1 MSSDNYNGTINNNLM
16 SVNTNKL
23 SLFLAAIIYIMRF
36 EELGIISDDQLRN
49 YAEQMG
55 LRINY
60 IGFAENLRTLPENG
74 LSIIKLGSNH
84 QGGTH
89 WTMLWVEPEYVVY
102 FDSYGVGPEDNI
114 IRLAGRRTISYNT
127 KQIQGYTES
136 FCGIW
141 ALCAA
146 AFIAKKKHKATALNE
161 FVDQYNAV

>member
-1 MSSDNYNGTINNNLM
+1 MNNENIQ
-16 SVNTNKL
+16 
-23 SLFLAAIIYIMRF
+23 AAMDF
-36 EELGIISDDQLRN
+36 SELGITSDEQLRDI
-49 YAEQMG
+49 AKQIG
-55 LRINY
+55 LPKINY
-60 IGFAENLRTLPENG
+60 IGFAENLRKLPKDG
-74 LSIIKLGSNH
+74 LSIINLGDDQ

-89 WTMLWVEPEYVVY
+89 WTMLWVEPEYVIY

-161 FVDQYNAV
+161 FVDQFQNMLGS